1 MYLELKCRVFRGP
14 SACQV
19 DLLFILILVLSS
31 LEFMSEKNY
40 SFSYEMAQEALNSRN
55 STISGSHATNYLL
68 KDILIFFSNP
78 EWTSVRP
85 AERVKKKKSA
95 LQKSFIEPLI

>member
-31 LEFMSEKNY
+31 LEFMSEKKY

-68 KDILIFFSNP
+68 KDILIFFFKPRMDQRPPSR
-78 EWTSVRP
+78 TS
-85 AERVKKKKSA
+85 EEKKIS
-95 LQKSFIEPLI
+95 SSEIIH

>member
-31 LEFMSEKNY
+31 LEFMSEKKY

-68 KDILIFFSNP
+68 KDILIFFFKPRMDQRPPSR
-78 EWTSVRP
+78 TS
-85 AERVKKKKSA
+85 EEKKNQLFRNHS
-95 LQKSFIEPLI
+95 